1 MPEVGRYDVAVVG
14 GGPAG
19 AATALTLARAGRRV
33 LLLAAPAGRHGPQ
46 PAGRHGSGE
55 TLPPVGRTILR
66 DLGLWT
72 TFQAEGHLP
81 CPGTN
86 AAWGS
91 AGLQGVDHVFDP
103 HGHGWHLDRASF
115 DSMMRDHAARAGADV
130 RTAVVRH
137 LARTAGGW
145 RIRPDR
151 PAADDDG
158 VTQGAAA
165 PEPSAEVAASW
176 LVDAT
181 GRRALLARSRAV
193 RHRYD
198 RLIATSILL
207 EPVPG
212 DTDARTLVEAR
223 PGGWWYTSLV
233 TTGQR
238 AVAFFTDVDLV
249 PPALQ
254 TAGGFL
260 AAAQH
265 THHLRHRADPDRAA
279 TSPRLSPA
287 AGRYLDPP
295 IGAAWLAVGDAAL
308 AVDPLSSQGILN
320 ALHSGFRAGLTI
332 AEDLAG
338 NSRALQAYRSFI
350 DRVTATYLRNS
361 TEVYRQERRWTESTF
376 WRRRHD
382 VA

>member
-1 MPEVGRYDVAVVG
+1 
-14 GGPAG
+14 
-19 AATALTLARAGRRV
+19 
-33 LLLAAPAGRHGPQ
+33 
-46 PAGRHGSGE
+46 
-55 TLPPVGRTILR
+55 
-66 DLGLWT
+66 
-72 TFQAEGHLP
+72 
-81 CPGTN
+81 
-86 AAWGS
+86 
-91 AGLQGVDHVFDP
+91 
-103 HGHGWHLDRASF
+103 
-115 DSMMRDHAARAGADV
+115 
-130 RTAVVRH
+130 
-137 LARTAGGW
+137 
-145 RIRPDR
+145 
-151 PAADDDG
+151 
-158 VTQGAAA
+158 
-165 PEPSAEVAASW
+165 
-176 LVDAT
+176 
-181 GRRALLARSRAV
+181 
-193 RHRYD
+193 
-198 RLIATSILL
+198 
-207 EPVPG
+207 
-212 DTDARTLVEAR
+212 
-223 PGGWWYTSLV
+223 
-233 TTGQR
+233 
-238 AVAFFTDVDLV
+238 
-249 PPALQ
+249 LQ